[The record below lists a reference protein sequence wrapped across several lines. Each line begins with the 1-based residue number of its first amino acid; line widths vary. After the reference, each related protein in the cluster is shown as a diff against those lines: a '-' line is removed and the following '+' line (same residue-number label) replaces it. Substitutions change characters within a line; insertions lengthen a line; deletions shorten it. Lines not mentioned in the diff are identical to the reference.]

1 MKCKPKTQQRQFS
14 LLYCFSWD
22 CFLLM
27 LLLSSTYTTSLEG
40 WGGNSCSL
48 MWFFISEPSVQALQ
62 DTNYPKLLLS
72 DSCPWPLQNEVV
84 VAAVLPVGI
93 CQHPENP
100 ATDCLGFPLAVWSF
114 MERNL
119 SSHPSR
125 ICSSVHLKGKDGWQK
140 RMSFQGWWWCCI
152 TGRTHLSSVDAA
164 GHQQWPSGSRDV
176 TWTHFRCAGWGRNIN
191 SVVSTNSHGQLLAT
205 DPLWTSSC
213 PEGPHVGLE
222 PV

>member
-1 MKCKPKTQQRQFS
+1 MRWWWQPCSQWAFVSILKT
-14 LLYCFSWD
+14 LLQIAWD
-22 CFLLM
+22 FH
-27 LLLSSTYTTSLEG
+27 
-40 WGGNSCSL
+40 W
-48 MWFFISEPSVQALQ
+48 Q
-62 DTNYPKLLLS
+62 S
-72 DSCPWPLQNEVV
+72 DHLWRE
-84 VAAVLPVGI
+84 
-93 CQHPENP
+93 
-100 ATDCLGFPLAVWSF
+100 TCL
-114 MERNL
+114 
-119 SSHPSR
+119 HTPSR

-152 TGRTHLSSVDAA
+152 TGRTHLSGVDAA